1 MLFPAIGPQ
10 FYDENDKSIL
20 AKMEAFYSE
29 SITINQSFWG
39 EADIDTKFE
48 AGDQSLWNDIYAS
61 LPISNNKKFNF
72 NRIRRVVNM
81 ISGH

>member
-39 EADIDTKFE
+39 
-48 AGDQSLWNDIYAS
+48 
-61 LPISNNKKFNF
+61 
-72 NRIRRVVNM
+72 
-81 ISGH
+81 